1 MRGGRVITDTNPKTT
16 LTALL
21 IDPVRAEARRVTLT
35 LNDGELVLAELYALI
50 GCDLVERAPLD
61 DRHLVWTDE
70 EAWDQAA
77 GFTVIDDGANAI
89 AGRLLVIGEND
100 DGQSLDVADDVAAI
114 LARFVCHRCLFE
126 AEFVTRT
133 GDTDRG
139 FFVQTRLQGVTPRID
154 KRRPVL
160 VTAG

>member
-1 MRGGRVITDTNPKTT
+1 MTDTTPTST
-16 LTALL
+16 ITVLL
-21 IDPVRAEARRVTLT
+21 IDPVRAEAQRVALT
-35 LNDGELVLAELYALI
+35 LNDGELVLAELYAHI

-70 EAWDQAA
+70 EGWDQAT

-89 AGRLLVIGEND
+89 AGRFLVIGENE
-100 DGQSLDVADDVAAI
+100 DGQATDVAQDVAPI
-114 LARFVCHRCLFE
+114 LARFMCHRCLFE

-154 KRRPVL
+154 KRRPTL
-160 VTAG
+160 VKPQP

>member
-1 MRGGRVITDTNPKTT
+1 MTDTNPKTI

-35 LNDGELVLAELYALI
+35 LNDGEIVLAELYALI

-70 EAWDQAA
+70 EGWDQAT

-89 AGRLLVIGEND
+89 AGRFLVIGEND
-100 DGQSLDVADDVAAI
+100 DGLALDVAEDAAPI

-133 GDTDRG
+133 GDTKHG

-154 KRRPVL
+154 KRQPVL
-160 VTAG
+160 VAEV